1 MPDKIGHYTI
11 LSELG
16 RGGMGIVYKAREESL
31 DRFVAIK
38 VLTEKLT
45 EDNTYLQ
52 RFVREA
58 RAAAGISH
66 PNIVQIFFVG
76 EEGGKPYFVM
86 EYVTGRSLSQILRD
100 EGKIGNPRAAQMIL
114 QAAHGL
120 AAAHDKGIIHRDIK
134 PANLILDDRGMVK
147 IADFGLAM
155 PVAQE
160 TRLTAT
166 GMLVGTPGY
175 LAPEQCM
182 GEKVDNRTDIYA
194 LGVTFYEL
202 LAGAPP
208 FRGESPLALL
218 RQILDE
224 QPPDLATLNPDVD
237 AETRAMVAKMI
248 AKDRAQ
254 RYQDC
259 HAIVSDLEDYL
270 AKHGVRSMTA
280 GLAVRPAAPAAK
292 NLETVVIPQTL
303 PDIPMK
309 APQTQ
314 PSAMPVVA
322 AAAVAAPVGASVP
335 VAASAPMPVSV
346 IVPIGPSVPVAA
358 SAPMPVAAQAPDPL
372 VDTIPPAPPPTPGLS
387 GGALLAIALVLLLLL
402 GGGATAAFFV
412 VKTFR
417 AKKAAL
423 TAAINPPPATT
434 THREPVPAAEGVL
447 LAQSVTPPL
456 PSSPQPAATQQQTT
470 QPAPITSS
478 AAFQSRPARMT
489 ASAAFQPQPPVVPPA
504 VDHRTALSGQPAQP
518 RPQTS
523 QAQLQPRA
531 QAPSQAQ
538 LQPRPQVSQAPL
550 QPQPARAAR
559 ARSGVVVAATGD
571 RGLVGAVASVL
582 MSEVGSAGLE
592 ATDAHTLPSTEDL
605 LRGGDVSTG
614 RLLDRLRDE
623 PNAVLLLARVE
634 PTGERQLTY
643 MGRYETAYTARVTVT
658 AYDLATGRP
667 TGASRSATIE
677 YTSRTADREAEKVA
691 GPLVAA
697 VLEGVKR

>member
-86 EYVTGRSLSQILRD
+86 EYVTGRSLSQILRE

-259 HAIVSDLEDYL
+259 HAIVADLEDYL

-280 GLAVRPAAPAAK
+280 GLAVRPTSPAAK
-292 NLETVVIPQTL
+292 NVETVVIPQTL

-314 PSAMPVVA
+314 PSALPVPVV
-322 AAAVAAPVGASVP
+322 VPVGASVP
-335 VAASAPMPVSV
+335 MAPP
-346 IVPIGPSVPVAA
+346 P
-358 SAPMPVAAQAPDPL
+358 PVAAQAPDPL
-372 VDTIPPAPPPTPGLS
+372 VDPMPPPPTPPTPGLS
-387 GGALLAIALVLLLLL
+387 SGALLAIALVLLLLL
-402 GGGATAAFFV
+402 GGGATAAFFA

-456 PSSPQPAATQQQTT
+456 PSSPQPAATQGSTSLVG
-470 QPAPITSS
+470 QPAPATG
-478 AAFQSRPARMT
+478 T
-489 ASAAFQPQPPVVPPA
+489 ASAAFRPQPAPTAPVAV
-504 VDHRTALSGQPAQP
+504 VDHRAPSGQPAQ
-518 RPQTS
+518 
-523 QAQLQPRA
+523 LQPR
-531 QAPSQAQ
+531 SQ
-538 LQPRPQVSQAPL
+538 PPL
-550 QPQPARAAR
+550 QSQPARAAR

-571 RGLVGAVASVL
+571 RGLVGAVANVL

-658 AYDLATGRP
+658 PYDLATGRP
-667 TGASRSATIE
+667 AGASRNATIE
-677 YTSRTADREAEKVA
+677 YTSRTADREAEKVV
-691 GPLVAA
+691 GPLAAA